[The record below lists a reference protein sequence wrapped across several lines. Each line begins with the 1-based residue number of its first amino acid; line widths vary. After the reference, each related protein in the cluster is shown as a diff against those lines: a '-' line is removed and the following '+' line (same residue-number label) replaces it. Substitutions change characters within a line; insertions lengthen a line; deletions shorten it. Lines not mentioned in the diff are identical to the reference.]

1 MFFLEQLLKFD
12 LDLVF
17 RFFQRIHS
25 DFLYCG
31 MQGGVKSFGPA
42 VFFQFKHDEDP
53 PYQRSVEMK

>member
-1 MFFLEQLLKFD
+1 MFFLEHLLKFD

-25 DFLYCG
+25 DFLYRG

-42 VFFQFKHDEDP
+42 VFFQLEHDEDP
-53 PYQRSVEMK
+53 PYQRSMEMK